1 MTTILSASD
10 SRVKKA
16 VGQVIQGRMRFPSL
30 LRDSVEILS
39 SGSKRDREIKARVEV
54 GRL

>member
-1 MTTILSASD
+1 MTTIPSASD

-16 VGQVIQGRMRFPSL
+16 VGQVIQGWMRVSSL

-39 SGSKRDREIKARVEV
+39 SGSERDREK
-54 GRL
+54 